1 MQNRCITEEYIKI
14 KEEEKRDL
22 SEFENSLKRLQKA
35 SNDILKEFNIQK
47 ENNNLKHKSSEVE
60 KWFFLIARFVN
71 VAHLQ

>member
-1 MQNRCITEEYIKI
+1 MNWKGRCYMQNRCITEEYIKI

-60 KWFFLIARFVN
+60 K
-71 VAHLQ
+71 